1 MRNSVAVPF
10 TDPTPWRARSAGG
23 YALSAR
29 QRQAVRWLTIIGVV
43 VSYVQMARYLKGDLP
58 HFLVVTPESYT
69 RHFWDQRNWLQV
81 HIAGGLVAF
90 LTGPLQFVP
99 YLRRNARRLHRVVG
113 FSYIVGLF
121 VSAVAGLALAL
132 KANGG
137 PIVQAG
143 GVGLAFAWLGTTG
156 MAVWHLAQRR
166 FIPHARWM
174 LRSYVTTLSFIW
186 VRLGH
191 IALQRLGIAD
201 EQSRGIIMAWAGWAV
216 PLLTLEVAFLLHFAT
231 RRTPGVGQG
240 DLVHRGGR
248 ESQPHSRA
256 LAQAS

>member
-1 MRNSVAVPF
+1 M
-10 TDPTPWRARSAGG
+10 PWRARSAGG
-23 YALSAR
+23 YALSAT
-29 QRQAVRWLTIIGVV
+29 QRQAIRWLTIIGVV

-69 RHFWDQRNWLQV
+69 RHFWEQRNWLQI

-99 YLRRNARRLHRVVG
+99 YLRRNARRLHRFVG
-113 FSYIVGLF
+113 FSYIVGLS
-121 VSAVAGLALAL
+121 VSAVAGLGLAL
-132 KANGG
+132 RANGG

-143 GVGLAFAWLGTTG
+143 GVGLALAWLGTTG
-156 MAVWHLAQRR
+156 MGVWCLAERR

-191 IALQRLGIAD
+191 IALQRLDIAD

-216 PLLTLEVAFLLHFAT
+216 PLLLLEIAFLLHFAT
-231 RRTPGVGQG
+231 RRSPGVGQR
-240 DLVHRGGR
+240 DLVQHGGR
-248 ESQPHSRA
+248 ESRSHSPTLARA
-256 LAQAS
+256 S